1 LQRDDNVKHWE
12 NLDRKHRTL
21 IYAAATI
28 GGLLLLALLLRPAS
42 PPPQPKPFIMPRH
55 PKLTEPTISVYIV
68 ASGRTV
74 WLKLEDYITGVVAG
88 EVVNTWPAEALKAQA
103 VVARTFI
110 MQKLEAKDRSKYG
123 TNASTDTTEYQAYRP
138 SAINSAIRSAV
149 RSSRGMILTYN
160 AKPVYAFF
168 HSCSGGMTATALE
181 GLNFKQA
188 PTPYLRPVADG
199 PCSTPNDTWKATF
212 TASEVGRA
220 AGTGPCRAVTITS
233 RGPSGRAVMFS
244 VNGKEVRAIDL
255 RLRLGP
261 NRMKST
267 LITGL
272 SMSGGRVVMSGNG
285 WGHGVG
291 MSQWGAHDR
300 ALAGS
305 TYEQIVKLYYP
316 GTQIEKIW
324 D

>member
-1 LQRDDNVKHWE
+1 VKYWE
-12 NLDRKHRTL
+12 NLDRKHKTL
-21 IYAAATI
+21 VYAAATI
-28 GGLLLLALLLRPAS
+28 GGLLLLALLVRSPA
-42 PPPQPKPFIMPRH
+42 PPPQPKPFLMPRH
-55 PKLTEPTISVYIV
+55 PKLNEPTISVYV
-68 ASGRTV
+68 VSSGRTV

-110 MQKLEAKDRSKYG
+110 MQKLLAKARSRYG
-123 TNASTDTTEYQAYRP
+123 THASTDTTEYQAYRP
-138 SAINSAIRSAV
+138 AAVNAAVRAAV
-149 RSSRGMILTYN
+149 RSTRGMILTYN
-160 AKPVYAFF
+160 AKPIYAFF

-181 GLNFKQA
+181 GLNFKQG

-199 PCSTPNDTWKATF
+199 PCSAPNDKWR
-212 TASEVGRA
+212 ASFSAYEVGRA
-220 AGTGPCRAVTITS
+220 AGTRACRTIS
-233 RGPSGRAVMFS
+233 IVSWGPSGRAVMFS
-244 VNGKEVRAIDL
+244 VNGKAVMATDL
-255 RLRLGP
+255 RSRLGP

-267 LITGL
+267 LVTSVAL
-272 SMSGGRVVMSGNG
+272 VGRRVRMTGNG

-305 TYEQIVKLYYP
+305 TYEQIVRLYYP
-316 GTQIEKIW
+316 GTQLEKIW